1 MLPTAGAPRSAS
13 SPASQESGRTR
24 PTRGDRDDTAAAA
37 GEASGGSSAP
47 VKPSGQKAQTQER
60 IVGAAM
66 ALFASRGYEG
76 TSIAA
81 IAEQAG
87 VSRSAVFWHF
97 GDKEG
102 LFREAFRRML
112 GPFFS
117 EIAAGLRGVPP
128 RQRVLE
134 ILAKYERVVD
144 ENEPT
149 IRSIVRWLLESEIL
163 RKTLQ
168 DALFPLHDGL
178 IADVRAALVADGQG
192 DDESRAMAAALVALL
207 DGNLL
212 LGMLDPTAANRELR
226 RAGLRHIA
234 QRVFGDGDDG

>member
-1 MLPTAGAPRSAS
+1 MESRPR
-13 SPASQESGRTR
+13 PRLV
-24 PTRGDRDDTAAAA
+24 AAASDESSSS
-37 GEASGGSSAP
+37 GESKAT
-47 VKPSGQKAQTQER
+47 GQKAQTQDR
-60 IVGAAM
+60 IVSAAM
-66 ALFASRGYEG
+66 SLFATGGYER

-112 GPFFS
+112 GPFFA
-117 EIAAGLRGVPP
+117 EIQAGLRGVPP
-128 RQRVLE
+128 RDRVLE

-149 IRSIVRWLLESEIL
+149 IRSIVRFLLESETL
-163 RKTLQ
+163 RKMLQ

-178 IADVRAALVADGQG
+178 IADVRAALVADGKNDAEG
-192 DDESRAMAAALVALL
+192 RAMAAALVALL

-212 LGMLDPTAANRELR
+212 LGMLDPTAANRDLR

-234 QRVFGDGDDG
+234 SRVFGPDDDG